1 MVSLISQFIQV
12 YQTRILFNCVKQ
24 QISAKC
30 HSLSAGEITVIDKGE
45 AIH

>member
-24 QISAKC
+24 QFSVKC
-30 HSLSAGEITVIDKGE
+30 HSLSTGEITVIDKGE
-45 AIH
+45 TIH